1 MQPQLFILPVLV
13 FALLVWI
20 WAALLRLSARVMR
33 VSRVGWMY
41 AFQCVGLI
49 VLVSSVAYFGLTAG
63 GVTPSLLFSL
73 VLSCTVYV
81 FVTAWF
87 FRRRGLNADGSPIG
101 WRRGL
106 VLGAVVYLFSMVLF
120 AAVGVSL
127 VYLQSV
133 LPSA

>member
-1 MQPQLFILPVLV
+1 ME
-13 FALLVWI
+13 
-20 WAALLRLSARVMR
+20 
-33 VSRVGWMY
+33 
-41 AFQCVGLI
+41 
-49 VLVSSVAYFGLTAG
+49 YFGLTAG
-63 GVTPSLLFSL
+63 GVAPSLLFSL

-87 FRRRGLNADGSPIG
+87 FRRRRVNADGSPIG

-106 VLGAVVYLFSMVLF
+106 VLGAVVYVLSMVLF
-120 AAVGVSL
+120 AVVGVSL